1 MVGSIAQ
8 PGIIPMVVK
17 HCFSLLQKRDDASAI
32 TVKVSYIE
40 IYNEDCRD
48 LLSNESQSIHIYD
61 TSSGVELKGLHEVE
75 IFEEQ
80 GALDLIASGEV
91 KRMVGTT
98 GANSRSSRSH
108 AVFRISILYAGE
120 VYSTLSLVDLAGA
133 ESARETNTVG
143 KRQQEGNFINKSLTT
158 LGVIIRKLSD
168 NATSNEPADKHIP
181 YRDSKL
187 TRILKQSLSGRAKLC
202 IICTLSNSSTDEVG
216 LKSTLHFAS
225 RAKNVKQISTL
236 TTFSNEGNEIRKCL
250 KEISDLRGTVQ
261 KLENELQRERKMVT
275 ELQKTSQLREQTS
288 RNISNG
294 DMECLV
300 RASTSLR
307 QLLSSNI
314 PYTHIVSPCEKVN
327 FHNNVEQSRDD
338 NSYSTAHNSST
349 VEMALELL
357 MLVIE
362 RNKKSVERL
371 TNDLISSCPAEL
383 FVIDHKPED
392 TINDSIRKMEIER
405 EPAENPLKS
414 KDVNS
419 AHVIEHPLSL
429 EEHSAHLIESND
441 RFADLDEEA
450 KEQMIETFL
459 INQRYD
465 FDDNLIYELH
475 LPTKSSIVDTFVFP
489 KGIFVIFVLPYISI
503 VLKIQLLAMV
513 VSDIY
518 SFSKAGDK
526 SKTLRNISKALL
538 VAATLNYVFAFVQLM
553 TFLSLLSMAV
563 SSGSSLFFVLLFD
576 YHLYL

>member
-1 MVGSIAQ
+1 
-8 PGIIPMVVK
+8 MVVK

-61 TSSGVELKGLHEVE
+61 TSSGVELKGLREVE
-75 IFEEQ
+75 ILEEQ

-108 AVFRISILYAGE
+108 AVFRISIFYAGE

-158 LGVIIRKLSD
+158 LGVIIRKLSE
-168 NATSNEPADKHIP
+168 NVTSNEPADKHIP

-202 IICTLSNSSTDEVG
+202 IICTISNSSTDEVG

-250 KEISDLRGTVQ
+250 KEISELRGTVQ
-261 KLENELQRERKMVT
+261 KLENELQRERNTVS
-275 ELQKTSQLREQTS
+275 ELQKTSKLREQTS

-307 QLLSSNI
+307 QLLSSNT
-314 PYTHIVSPCEKVN
+314 PYTHVVSPCEKVS

-383 FVIDHKPED
+383 FVIDHKPEA
-392 TINDSIRKMEIER
+392 TINDSIRKIDIER

-414 KDVNS
+414 KDGNS

-429 EEHSAHLIESND
+429 DEEHSVHLIGPND
-441 RFADLDEEA
+441 RFSELDEEA
-450 KEQMIETFL
+450 KEIMIETFL

-465 FDDNLIYELH
+465 FDENLIYELH
-475 LPTKSSIVDTFVFP
+475 LPVKSSIVETFVFP
-489 KGIFVIFVLPYISI
+489 KGIFVIFVLPYLSI

-513 VSDIY
+513 VSDVY
-518 SFSKAGDK
+518 SFPKAGDK
-526 SKTLRNISKALL
+526 SKNLRSISKALL
-538 VAATLNYVFAFVQLM
+538 LAAALNYVFTFVQLM
-553 TFLSLLSMAV
+553 TFLSLLSKAV
-563 SSGSSLFFVLLFD
+563 SNGSSLMFVLFSKKSSMT
-576 YHLYL
+576 